1 MKNRII
7 LLFATLLAS
16 LLATAQYN
24 PDKVNKKAAQLYSK
38 ALEMAQGDDF
48 KGGIK
53 TLQEAVRID
62 NSFADAFLSMAGMYD
77 VLKDYASAVE
87 NYEKARAIDSD
98 YFKDYNLPYSID
110 LADSQVREVERRLA
124 KPNKIFVPLNEARKR
139 VALRHS

>member
-7 LLFATLLAS
+7 LLFTTLLAS

-48 KGGIK
+48 KDGIK

-62 NSFADAFLSMAGMYD
+62 NSFADAFLSMAGMYGE
-77 VLKDYASAVE
+77 LKDYTNAIQ

-98 YFKDYNLPYSID
+98 YFKDYNLPYSI
-110 LADSQVREVERRLA
+110 
-124 KPNKIFVPLNEARKR
+124 
-139 VALRHS
+139 